1 MRLIELYES
10 PKDSIELNGSNLP
23 MGVRYSLPHTLIF
36 PDMNNEWEF
45 YQFAVAMAAHPE
57 ISDEFYKHRPL
68 RDVPI
73 AVAYTEQEYEMIKAV
88 AKRMGKKVEE
98 IAFKKSQESPG
109 VNTVSPVMKF
119 NMTESHI
126 DIMKALYE
134 TMYEG

>member
-1 MRLIELYES
+1 MRLRDLYES
-10 PKDSIELNGSNLP
+10 PEISVDHNDTNLP
-23 MGVRYSLPHTLIF
+23 MGIRHSLPYTCIF

-45 YQFAVAMAAHPE
+45 YQFVVGMGCYPNM
-57 ISDEFYKHRPL
+57 SDDFYKTRPL